1 MSSQSSSL
9 WLGRFPSIG
18 MHRVG
23 IGSEINQ
30 LGESH
35 LCIGFTLWITRI
47 IRTITRTGD
56 KQCSDTSAD
65 AINQAQ
71 FRGIMRNSANSQ
83 KISVAVHLTIAGNS
97 SANRTCFL
105 QLLHNMLS
113 HVMSKTTFWWQYF
126 FTDAACSLLY
136 VGCRYLFVAM
146 WLNLSYYTRDT
157 VWLLLHV
164 DVRSRQTFRVEVYH
178 FPFTLNWEELCVIQ
192 QIRRK
197 LLWLFTWQGQGILQL
212 TAHVSRN

>member
-1 MSSQSSSL
+1 MPSTRLNLEGLCVTQQIRRKFL
-9 WLGRFPSIG
+9 WLFTWPSQG
-18 MHRVG
+18 TL
-23 IGSEINQ
+23 Q
-30 LGESH
+30 LTAHAS
-35 LCIGFTLWITRI
+35 CN
-47 IRTITRTGD
+47 
-56 KQCSDTSAD
+56 CST
-65 AINQAQ
+65 
-71 FRGIMRNSANSQ
+71 
-83 KISVAVHLTIAGNS
+83 
-97 SANRTCFL
+97 TCFL
-105 QLLHNMLS
+105 MLW
-113 HVMSKTTFWWQYF
+113 VKTTFWWQYF

-164 DVRSRQTFRVEVYH
+164 DVRSRQTFRVEYH